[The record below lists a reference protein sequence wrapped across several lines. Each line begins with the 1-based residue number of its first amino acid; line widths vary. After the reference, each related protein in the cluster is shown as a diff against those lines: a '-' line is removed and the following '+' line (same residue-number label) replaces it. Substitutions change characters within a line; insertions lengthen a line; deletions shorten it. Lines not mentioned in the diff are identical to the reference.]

1 MSHSASRASSR
12 KNKKKEE
19 EAELLFLQYYK
30 KAKEEE
36 RRRKL
41 LSGSLGRTNAYY
53 LTPKEYKELFGHSH
67 PDTKKDTP
75 RSPLNNLHLERAP
88 HGGRS
93 RRNRRRANNKSRK
106 GHKVHKSHRRKHHK
120 GHSHTMR
127 RRLRIKRGGLSSLF
141 QSELLTDYK
150 KALNNS
156 NLGDLLASFKS
167 SGQPNL
173 DSSTMQSIDSSP
185 SITSDYLLRRY
196 CLDLSEDKF
205 DMLLDQIKIETG
217 EGTAFYLYVLLKI
230 LSDNSSNDKIKSK
243 AAQMLTEMLLNN
255 GITELRQAET
265 LLTQANNESFNES
278 AYNRIV
284 DLLRRSASKGNGDAS
299 ILLPQITQKI
309 SDNVH

>member
-30 KAKEEE
+30 KAKDEE

-106 GHKVHKSHRRKHHK
+106 GHKVRKSLRRKHHK
-120 GHSHTMR
+120 G
-127 RRLRIKRGGLSSLF
+127 
-141 QSELLTDYK
+141 
-150 KALNNS
+150 
-156 NLGDLLASFKS
+156 
-167 SGQPNL
+167 
-173 DSSTMQSIDSSP
+173 
-185 SITSDYLLRRY
+185 RY
-196 CLDLSEDKF
+196 
-205 DMLLDQIKIETG
+205 
-217 EGTAFYLYVLLKI
+217 
-230 LSDNSSNDKIKSK
+230 
-243 AAQMLTEMLLNN
+243 
-255 GITELRQAET
+255 
-265 LLTQANNESFNES
+265 
-278 AYNRIV
+278 
-284 DLLRRSASKGNGDAS
+284 
-299 ILLPQITQKI
+299 
-309 SDNVH
+309 